1 MTKPS
6 EIELLKKEI
15 EVLKNQVSV
24 LKSEN
29 THLISKNGLLL
40 PGLHTGQTDNTI
52 FEIPE
57 FIELIPEPVIIC
69 DSITSR
75 ILHVNSAAC
84 KMSGYTVAEFG
95 QLFFKDLFTNLT
107 ESPSDS
113 RLPRKIQQ
121 YRFLKNNGTF
131 DHLSLSRTTLSQQD
145 RNFDL
150 IILRSINEYLNII
163 EEILNS
169 EELYKNII
177 QTQNELIVRILYNGI
192 IIFANSAF
200 QKYFELSHER
210 VTGSNFLNFLDPE
223 YQSVFIS
230 KTSHLSKQ
238 NPSCSLDVKH
248 HTGNNTV
255 KYLEWT
261 CIAIFDESGN
271 IVTYQVTGRDI
282 TRLKEYE
289 NDLVDS
295 KIKAEESDRLKS
307 IFLANMSHEIRTPM
321 NSIIGFSTLLEDLS
335 YSLEQKTDFIH
346 AISMSAN
353 NLLEIIQNITDL
365 SLLESRQANL
375 VKSEF
380 SLERFFKDFN
390 SNISE
395 IKFLNNREN
404 LPVNYRQNEED
415 VNLFADKKR
424 LHQILINIV
433 GNAIKFTHQGFV
445 EYGYLIQDREV
456 MFFVKDTGIG
466 IPTHLQSMIF
476 EKFRQVDEG
485 NTRKYGGLGLGL
497 TIAKALTE
505 LMDGKIWFESYPN
518 SGSTFYISMPIPPQI
533 TDQRV
538 LSYVES
544 GSNINYWA
552 NKTILAAEDESINYI
567 LLKKILK
574 FSAANLIWAKDGQ
587 EAVDIVSSGRSIHL
601 VLMDLKMPVK
611 DGFQATIEIKA
622 LRPSLPVLAL
632 TAYSLPQDQKRALES
647 GCSDF
652 ITKPINID
660 SLLKKVSNY
669 IL

>member
-1 MTKPS
+1 MVKKS
-6 EIELLKKEI
+6 EIEILKKQIEDLGNQIMILKKENI
-15 EVLKNQVSV
+15 DLKTNILQGSG
-24 LKSEN
+24 SEKYVQSGN
-29 THLISKNGLLL
+29 NFL
-40 PGLHTGQTDNTI
+40 
-52 FEIPE
+52 EIPG
-57 FIELIPEPVIIC
+57 FIELIPEPVIIF
-69 DSITSR
+69 DSKSLDI
-75 ILHVNSAAC
+75 INANKMAC
-84 KMSGYTVAEFG
+84 KMSGYSLEEFKN
-95 QLFFKDLFTNLT
+95 LKFNDLFTT
-107 ESPSDS
+107 VFDTPPEIQESGSIHQF
-113 RLPRKIQQ
+113 R
-121 YRFLKNNGTF
+121 YLKKNGTS
-131 DHLSLSRTTLSQQD
+131 DHVSLSKTTIKQQD
-145 RNFDL
+145 KQLEL
-150 IILRSINEYLNII
+150 IVLKSNNEYLNAI

-177 QTQNELIVRILYNGI
+177 QTQNELIARILPDGV
-192 IIFANSAF
+192 IIFSNSAF
-200 QKYFELSHER
+200 QKYFNLSDEY
-210 VTGSNFLNFLDPE
+210 VTGYNFVNCFEPE
-223 YQSVFIS
+223 FRSAFIN
-230 KTSHLSKQ
+230 KTAHLSKS
-238 NPSCSLDVKH
+238 NPSCTLDVKYH
-248 HTGNNTV
+248 PAATST

-261 CIAIFDESGN
+261 CIAIFDEAGN
-271 IVTYQVTGRDI
+271 IVSYQVTGRDI

-321 NSIIGFSTLLEDLS
+321 NSIIGFSTLLEDIS
-335 YSLEQKTDFIH
+335 YSLDQKTDFIH

-365 SLLESRQANL
+365 SLIESKQTNL
-375 VKSEF
+375 IRSEF
-380 SLERFFKDFN
+380 SLDRFFKDIN

-395 IKFLNNREN
+395 IKFINNREI
-404 LPVNYRQNEED
+404 LPVNYRNSDED
-415 VNLFADKKR
+415 INIYTDKKR
-424 LHQILINIV
+424 LNQILMSLIS
-433 GNAIKFTHQGFV
+433 NAIKFTHQGFV
-445 EYGYLIQDREV
+445 EYGYLVQDKEV

-466 IPTHLQSMIF
+466 IPTHQQGMIF

-505 LMDGKIWFESYPN
+505 LLGGKIWFESFPN
-518 SGSTFYISMPIPPQI
+518 SGSTFYISLPLPPQV

-538 LSYVES
+538 LNYVES

-587 EAVDIVSSGRSIHL
+587 EAVEIVNSGRAIHL

-622 LRPSLPVLAL
+622 LRPSIPVLAL
-632 TAYSLPQDQKRALES
+632 TAYSMPQDQKRALEA